1 MHQVSVAGPLL
12 QVYEGDRFG
21 RVLKFALFGIEHVI
35 AKAENNPSPSA
46 RPKRTSLKKKESSP

>member
-1 MHQVSVAGPLL
+1 MAGPLL